1 MNKLNFLVI
10 STTLKNILVVLK
22 DEKNNIYSR
31 ALTENKSGNY
41 LANAIKEVAEESK
54 TNIKNIDEF
63 GIDIGP
69 GSFTGIRVAIS
80 TLQGLL
86 IDNPEKEVYT
96 FFSSDVLYRSAVNNN
111 PNLKEKK
118 LAVLKRARENAA
130 YAAIYENGKRI
141 FGPQMVFGE
150 FLRDSLN
157 NCILINEEAEY
168 FKNKYKLEN
177 EVLYSNIDEK
187 SLIEEVIKG
196 KRVKI
201 KNLEPLYLQKPLAVE
216 NLEKQKNK
224 IGQ

>member
-1 MNKLNFLVI
+1 VNKLNLLII
-10 STTLKNILVVLK
+10 STTLKNILVVLQ
-22 DEKNNIYSR
+22 DEKNKIYTR
-31 ALTENKSGNY
+31 ILTENKSGNY
-41 LANAIKEVAEESK
+41 LAKAIKEVVEESK

-96 FFSSDVLYRSAVNNN
+96 FFSSDVLYRSVVNNN
-111 PNLKEKK
+111 NHLKKKK

-130 YAAIYENGKRI
+130 YASIYEDGKRI
-141 FGPQMVFGE
+141 FDPQMVFE
-150 FLRDSLN
+150 DFLKDSMN

-177 EVLYSNIDEK
+177 EVFYSNIEEE
-187 SLIEEVIKG
+187 SLIAETLKG
-196 KRVKI
+196 KKVKI

-216 NLEKQKNK
+216 NLEKRKTK
-224 IGQ
+224 

>member
-1 MNKLNFLVI
+1 VNKLNLLII

-22 DEKNNIYSR
+22 DEKNKIYTR
-31 ALTENKSGNY
+31 ILTENKSGNY
-41 LANAIKEVAEESK
+41 LAKAIKEVVEESK

-96 FFSSDVLYRSAVNNN
+96 FFSSDVLYRSVVNNN
-111 PNLKEKK
+111 NHLKKKK

-130 YAAIYENGKRI
+130 YASIYEDGKRI
-141 FGPQMVFGE
+141 FDPQMVFE
-150 FLRDSLN
+150 DFLKDSMN

-177 EVLYSNIDEK
+177 EVFYSNIEEE
-187 SLIEEVIKG
+187 SLIAETLKG
-196 KRVKI
+196 KKVKI

-216 NLEKQKNK
+216 NLEKRKTK
-224 IGQ
+224 

>member
-1 MNKLNFLVI
+1 VNSLNLLII

-22 DEKNNIYSR
+22 DEKNKIYTKT
-31 ALTENKSGNY
+31 LTENKSGNY
-41 LANAIKEVAEESK
+41 LAYAIKEVIEESK

-86 IDNPEKEVYT
+86 INNSEKEVYT

-111 PNLKEKK
+111 PDLKKKK
-118 LAVLKRARENAA
+118 LVVLKRARENAA
-130 YAAIYENGKRI
+130 YVSIYEEGKRI
-141 FGPQMVFGE
+141 FGPQMVFEE
-150 FLRDSLN
+150 FLRNSMN
-157 NCILINEEAEY
+157 HCILINEEAEY
-168 FKNKYKLEN
+168 FKNKYTLEN
-177 EVLYSNIDEK
+177 EVFYSNIDEK

-196 KRVKI
+196 KKVKI

-216 NLEKQKNK
+216 NLEKRKTK
-224 IGQ
+224 

>member
-1 MNKLNFLVI
+1 MNLLI
-10 STTLKNILVVLK
+10 LSTTLKNILVLLQ
-22 DEKNNIYSR
+22 DEKNKIYTR
-31 ALTENKSGNY
+31 ILTENKSGNY
-41 LANAIKEVAEESK
+41 LAKAIKEVVEESK

-96 FFSSDVLYRSAVNNN
+96 FFSSDVLYRSVVNNN
-111 PNLKEKK
+111 HDLKKKK
-118 LAVLKRARENAA
+118 LTVLKRARENAA
-130 YAAIYENGKRI
+130 YASIYEDGKRI
-141 FGPQMVFGE
+141 FGPQMVFE
-150 FLRDSLN
+150 DFLINSMN

-177 EVLYSNIDEK
+177 EVFYSNIEEE
-187 SLIEEVIKG
+187 SLIAETLKG

-216 NLEKQKNK
+216 NLERRKTK
-224 IGQ
+224 

>member
-1 MNKLNFLVI
+1 VNKLNLLII

-22 DEKNNIYSR
+22 DEKNKIYTR
-31 ALTENKSGNY
+31 ILTENKSGNY
-41 LANAIKEVAEESK
+41 LAKAIKEVVEESK

-86 IDNPEKEVYT
+86 LDNPEKEVYT
-96 FFSSDVLYRSAVNNN
+96 FFSSDVLYRSVVNNN
-111 PNLKEKK
+111 NHLKKKK

-130 YAAIYENGKRI
+130 YASIYEDGKRI
-141 FGPQMVFGE
+141 FDPQMVFE
-150 FLRDSLN
+150 DFLKDSMN

-177 EVLYSNIDEK
+177 EVFYSNIEEE
-187 SLIEEVIKG
+187 SLIAETLKG
-196 KRVKI
+196 KKVKI

-216 NLEKQKNK
+216 NLEKRKTK
-224 IGQ
+224 

>member
-1 MNKLNFLVI
+1 VNKLNLLII
-10 STTLKNILVVLK
+10 SNTLKNILVVLQ
-22 DEKNNIYSR
+22 DEKNKIYTR
-31 ALTENKSGNY
+31 ILTENKSGNY
-41 LANAIKEVAEESK
+41 LAKAIKEVVEESK
-54 TNIKNIDEF
+54 ANIKNIDEF

-96 FFSSDVLYRSAVNNN
+96 FFSSDVLYRSVVNNN
-111 PNLKEKK
+111 HDLKKKK

-130 YAAIYENGKRI
+130 YASVYEDGKRI
-141 FGPQMVFGE
+141 FGPQMVFE
-150 FLRDSLN
+150 DFLINSMN

-177 EVLYSNIDEK
+177 EVFYSNIEEE
-187 SLIEEVIKG
+187 SLIAETLKG

-216 NLEKQKNK
+216 NLERRKTK
-224 IGQ
+224 

>member
-1 MNKLNFLVI
+1 VNKLNFLVI

-31 ALTENKSGNY
+31 TLTENKSGNY

-130 YAAIYENGKRI
+130 YASIYKNGKRI

>member
-1 MNKLNFLVI
+1 VNKLDLLII
-10 STTLKNILVVLK
+10 STTLKNILVVLQ
-22 DEKNNIYSR
+22 DEKNKIYTR
-31 ALTENKSGNY
+31 ILTENKSGNY
-41 LANAIKEVAEESK
+41 LAKAIKEVVEESK
-54 TNIKNIDEF
+54 LNIKNLEEF

-96 FFSSDVLYRSAVNNN
+96 FFSSDVLYRSVVNNN
-111 PNLKEKK
+111 HDLKKKK
-118 LAVLKRARENAA
+118 LTVLKRARENAA
-130 YAAIYENGKRI
+130 YASIYEDGKRI
-141 FGPQMVFGE
+141 FGPQMVFE
-150 FLRDSLN
+150 DFLINSMN

-177 EVLYSNIDEK
+177 EVFYSNIEEE
-187 SLIEEVIKG
+187 SLIAETLKG

-216 NLEKQKNK
+216 NLERRKTK
-224 IGQ
+224 

>member
-1 MNKLNFLVI
+1 VNKLNFLVI

-22 DEKNNIYSR
+22 DEKNNIYTR
-31 ALTENKSGNY
+31 TLTENKSGNY

-86 IDNPEKEVYT
+86 IDYPEKEVYT
-96 FFSSDVLYRSAVNNN
+96 FFSSDVLYRSAVTNN
-111 PNLKEKK
+111 PDFKKKK

-130 YAAIYENGKRI
+130 YASIYEDEKRI
-141 FGPQMVFGE
+141 FGPQMVFEE
-150 FLRDSLN
+150 FLRDSMN

-168 FKNKYKLEN
+168 FKNKYRLEN
-177 EVLYSNIDEK
+177 EVFYSNIDEK
-187 SLIEEVIKG
+187 SLIEEVLKG

-201 KNLEPLYLQKPLAVE
+201 KSLEPLYLQKPLAVE
-216 NLEKQKNK
+216 NLEKRKTK
-224 IGQ
+224 

>member
-1 MNKLNFLVI
+1 MNKLNLLII
-10 STTLKNILVVLK
+10 STTLKNILVVLQ
-22 DEKNNIYSR
+22 DEKNKIYTKI
-31 ALTENKSGNY
+31 LTENKSGNY
-41 LANAIKEVAEESK
+41 LAKAIKEVVEESK
-54 TNIKNIDEF
+54 TNIKNTDEF

-96 FFSSDVLYRSAVNNN
+96 FFSSDVLYRSVVNNN
-111 PNLKEKK
+111 HDLKKKK
-118 LAVLKRARENAA
+118 LTVLKRARENAA
-130 YAAIYENGKRI
+130 YASIYEDGKRI
-141 FGPQMVFGE
+141 FGPQMVFE
-150 FLRDSLN
+150 DFLINSMN

-177 EVLYSNIDEK
+177 EVFYSNIEEE
-187 SLIEEVIKG
+187 SLIAETLKG

-216 NLEKQKNK
+216 NLERRKTK
-224 IGQ
+224 

>member
-1 MNKLNFLVI
+1 MNLLII

-22 DEKNNIYSR
+22 DEKNKIYTKT
-31 ALTENKSGNY
+31 LTENKSGNY
-41 LANAIKEVAEESK
+41 LAYAIKEVIEESK

-86 IDNPEKEVYT
+86 INNSEKEVYT

-111 PNLKEKK
+111 PDLKKKK
-118 LAVLKRARENAA
+118 LVVLKRARENAA
-130 YAAIYENGKRI
+130 YVSIYEEGKRI
-141 FGPQMVFGE
+141 FGPQMVFEE
-150 FLRDSLN
+150 FLRNSMN
-157 NCILINEEAEY
+157 HCILINEEAEY
-168 FKNKYKLEN
+168 FKNKYTLEN
-177 EVLYSNIDEK
+177 EVFYSNIDEK

-196 KRVKI
+196 KKVKI

-216 NLEKQKNK
+216 NLEKRKTK
-224 IGQ
+224 

>member
-1 MNKLNFLVI
+1 VNKLNFLVI

-22 DEKNNIYSR
+22 DEKNNIYTR
-31 ALTENKSGNY
+31 TLTENKSGNY

-177 EVLYSNIDEK
+177 EVFYSNIDEK
-187 SLIEEVIKG
+187 SLIEEVLKG
-196 KRVKI
+196 MRVKI
-201 KNLEPLYLQKPLAVE
+201 KNLEPLYLQKPIAVE
-216 NLEKQKNK
+216 NLEKKK
-224 IGQ
+224 TK

>member
-1 MNKLNFLVI
+1 MNKLNLLI
-10 STTLKNILVVLK
+10 LSTTLKNILVLLQ
-22 DEKNNIYSR
+22 DEKNKIYTR
-31 ALTENKSGNY
+31 ILTENKSGNY
-41 LANAIKEVAEESK
+41 LAKAIKEVVEESK

-96 FFSSDVLYRSAVNNN
+96 FFSSDVLYRSVVNNN
-111 PNLKEKK
+111 HDLKKKK
-118 LAVLKRARENAA
+118 LTVLKRARENAA
-130 YAAIYENGKRI
+130 YASIYEDGKRI
-141 FGPQMVFGE
+141 FGPQMVFE
-150 FLRDSLN
+150 DFLINSMN

-177 EVLYSNIDEK
+177 EVFYSNIEEE
-187 SLIEEVIKG
+187 SLIAETLKG

-216 NLEKQKNK
+216 NLERRKTK
-224 IGQ
+224 

>member
-1 MNKLNFLVI
+1 VNKLNFLVI

-31 ALTENKSGNY
+31 TLTENKSGNY

>member
-31 ALTENKSGNY
+31 TLTENKSGNY

>member
-1 MNKLNFLVI
+1 MNLLII

-22 DEKNNIYSR
+22 DEKNKIYTR
-31 ALTENKSGNY
+31 ILTENKSGNY
-41 LANAIKEVAEESK
+41 LAKAIKEVVEESK

-96 FFSSDVLYRSAVNNN
+96 FFSSDVLYRSVVNNN
-111 PNLKEKK
+111 NHLKKKK

-130 YAAIYENGKRI
+130 YASIYEDGKRI
-141 FGPQMVFGE
+141 FDPQMVFE
-150 FLRDSLN
+150 DFLKDSMN

-177 EVLYSNIDEK
+177 EVFYSNIEEE
-187 SLIEEVIKG
+187 SLIAETLKG
-196 KRVKI
+196 KKVKI

-216 NLEKQKNK
+216 NLEKRKTK
-224 IGQ
+224 

>member
-1 MNKLNFLVI
+1 MNKLNLLII

-22 DEKNNIYSR
+22 DEKNKIYTR
-31 ALTENKSGNY
+31 ILTENKSGNY
-41 LANAIKEVAEESK
+41 LAKAIKEVVEESK

-96 FFSSDVLYRSAVNNN
+96 FFSSDVLYRSVVNNN
-111 PNLKEKK
+111 HDLKKKK

-130 YAAIYENGKRI
+130 YASIYEDGKRI
-141 FGPQMVFGE
+141 FDPQMVFE
-150 FLRDSLN
+150 DFLKDSMN

-177 EVLYSNIDEK
+177 EVFYSNIEEE
-187 SLIEEVIKG
+187 SLIAETLKG
-196 KRVKI
+196 KKVKI

-216 NLEKQKNK
+216 NLEKRKTK
-224 IGQ
+224 

>member
-1 MNKLNFLVI
+1 MNKLNLLII

-22 DEKNNIYSR
+22 DEKNKIYTR
-31 ALTENKSGNY
+31 ILTENKSGNY
-41 LANAIKEVAEESK
+41 LAKAIKEVVEESK

-86 IDNPEKEVYT
+86 LDNPEKEVYT
-96 FFSSDVLYRSAVNNN
+96 FFSSDVLYRSVVNNN
-111 PNLKEKK
+111 NHLKKKK

-130 YAAIYENGKRI
+130 YASIYEDGKRI
-141 FGPQMVFGE
+141 FDPQMVFE
-150 FLRDSLN
+150 DFLKDSMN

-177 EVLYSNIDEK
+177 EVFYSNIEEE
-187 SLIEEVIKG
+187 SLIAETLKG
-196 KRVKI
+196 KKVKI

-216 NLEKQKNK
+216 NLEKRKTK
-224 IGQ
+224 

>member
-1 MNKLNFLVI
+1 MNKLNLLII
-10 STTLKNILVVLK
+10 STTLKNILVVLQ
-22 DEKNNIYSR
+22 DEKNKIYTR
-31 ALTENKSGNY
+31 ILTENKSGNY
-41 LANAIKEVAEESK
+41 LAKAIKEVVEESK

-96 FFSSDVLYRSAVNNN
+96 FFSSDVLYRSVVNNN
-111 PNLKEKK
+111 NHLKKKK

-130 YAAIYENGKRI
+130 YASIYEDGKRI
-141 FGPQMVFGE
+141 FDPQMVFE
-150 FLRDSLN
+150 DFLKDSMN

-177 EVLYSNIDEK
+177 EVFYSNIEEE
-187 SLIEEVIKG
+187 SLIAETLKG
-196 KRVKI
+196 KKVKI

-216 NLEKQKNK
+216 NLEKRKTK
-224 IGQ
+224 

>member
-1 MNKLNFLVI
+1 MNFLVI

-22 DEKNNIYSR
+22 DEKNNIYTR
-31 ALTENKSGNY
+31 TLTENKSGNY

>member
-1 MNKLNFLVI
+1 MNKLNLLII

-22 DEKNNIYSR
+22 DEKNKIYTR
-31 ALTENKSGNY
+31 ILTENKSGNY
-41 LANAIKEVAEESK
+41 LAKAIKEVVEESK

-96 FFSSDVLYRSAVNNN
+96 FFSSDVLYRSVVNNN
-111 PNLKEKK
+111 NHLKKKK

-130 YAAIYENGKRI
+130 YASIYEDGKRI
-141 FGPQMVFGE
+141 FDPQMVFE
-150 FLRDSLN
+150 DFLKDSMN

-177 EVLYSNIDEK
+177 EVFYSNIEEE
-187 SLIEEVIKG
+187 SLIAETLKG
-196 KRVKI
+196 KKVKI

-216 NLEKQKNK
+216 NLEKRKTK
-224 IGQ
+224 

>member
-1 MNKLNFLVI
+1 VNRLNLLII

-22 DEKNNIYSR
+22 DEKNKIYTR
-31 ALTENKSGNY
+31 FLNGKKAGNY
-41 LANAIKEVAEESK
+41 LANAIKEVIEESK

-86 IDNPEKEVYT
+86 INNSEKEVYT
-96 FFSSDVLYRSAVNNN
+96 FFSSDVLYRSVVNNN
-111 PNLKEKK
+111 PDLKKKK

-130 YAAIYENGKRI
+130 YVSIYEEGKRI
-141 FGPQMVFGE
+141 FGPQMVFEE
-150 FLRDSLN
+150 FLRNSMN
-157 NCILINEEAEY
+157 HCILINEEAEY

-177 EVLYSNIDEK
+177 EVFYSNIDEE
-187 SLIEEVIKG
+187 SLIEEVLEG
-196 KRVKI
+196 KKVKI

-216 NLEKQKNK
+216 NLEKKK
-224 IGQ
+224 TK

>member
-1 MNKLNFLVI
+1 MNKLDLLII
-10 STTLKNILVVLK
+10 STTLKNILVVLQ
-22 DEKNNIYSR
+22 DEKNKIYTR
-31 ALTENKSGNY
+31 ILTENKSGNY
-41 LANAIKEVAEESK
+41 LAKAIKEVVEESK
-54 TNIKNIDEF
+54 LNIKNLEEF

-96 FFSSDVLYRSAVNNN
+96 FFSSDVLYRSVVNNN
-111 PNLKEKK
+111 HDLKKKK
-118 LAVLKRARENAA
+118 LTVLKRARENAA
-130 YAAIYENGKRI
+130 YASIYEDGKRI
-141 FGPQMVFGE
+141 FGPQMVFE
-150 FLRDSLN
+150 DFLINSMN

-177 EVLYSNIDEK
+177 EVFYSNIEEE
-187 SLIEEVIKG
+187 SLIAETLKG

-216 NLEKQKNK
+216 NLERRKTK
-224 IGQ
+224 

>member
-1 MNKLNFLVI
+1 MNNLNFLII
-10 STTLKNILVVLK
+10 STTLKNIFVVLK
-22 DEKNNIYSR
+22 DEKNNIYTR
-31 ALTENKSGNY
+31 TLTENKSGNY
-41 LANAIKEVAEESK
+41 LANAIKEVVEESK

-111 PNLKEKK
+111 PDLKKNK

-130 YAAIYENGKRI
+130 YASIYENGKRI
-141 FGPQMVFGE
+141 FGPQMVFEE

-177 EVLYSNIDEK
+177 EVFYSNIDEK

-196 KRVKI
+196 KRVKV
-201 KNLEPLYLQKPLAVE
+201 KNLKPLYLQKPLAVE
-216 NLEKQKNK
+216 NLEKEKTK
-224 IGQ
+224 